1 MTGKTWAT
9 SCIRSHRATLCGFLS
24 FCPASSGVERQ
35 VPWHEY
41 HTATGR
47 WTALQLR
54 SISWASVQAS
64 TAPAFTKR
72 CRSMRGGHSSEKDP
86 QVREARKGDRVKQ
99 GSQHFCWEVKGR
111 VLRKDKFKYWWCSSG
126 RDFRSYS
133 SPNVTIPV
141 TIIIPSPPSSV
152 RIQLNKWWHVH
163 GTVDHTQHNH
173 PCTYHYSITIISTS
187 STATPEWV
195 PCVHHAVVRC
205 KKSEKNLD
213 PAPLSR
219 TTLVWS
225 LSSLAKWNQMLT
237 MYQVLYKD

>member
-1 MTGKTWAT
+1 MKRIHKAERPGRETGWNKVVSIFVGRSREGFLGKTSSSIGDVVLVGT
-9 SCIRSHRATLCGFLS
+9 S
-24 FCPASSGVERQ
+24 
-35 VPWHEY
+35 
-41 HTATGR
+41 
-47 WTALQLR
+47 
-54 SISWASVQAS
+54 
-64 TAPAFTKR
+64 
-72 CRSMRGGHSSEKDP
+72 GHI
-86 QVREARKGDRVKQ
+86 
-99 GSQHFCWEVKGR
+99 HH
-111 VLRKDKFKYWWCSSG
+111 
-126 RDFRSYS
+126 
-133 SPNVTIPV
+133 PNVTIPV

-152 RIQLNKWWHVH
+152 RIQLNEWWHVH

-205 KKSEKNLD
+205 EKSEKNLD

-225 LSSLAKWNQMLT
+225 LLSLANWNQMLT